1 MAKFAS
7 VGYSNFQ
14 NYSYLIPSSL
24 TAPPTQ
30 TSLCTIASAADFS
43 NTEKPP
49 CILATRTIFR
59 RSLVFR
65 FLFFFFCPFLFF
77 FDWRLHIPRNLYV
90 YDNLTHSDKTS
101 SWRVNIKQ
109 LELITKHGLSFFFSF
124 VRHERKQKTRK

>member
-1 MAKFAS
+1 MLIRWPQVVAMGNALVLPLITSTVMLRSAERRKGVERGERAKFSS

-30 TSLCTIASAADFS
+30 TSLCPIASVADFS

-65 FLFFFFCPFLFF
+65 FLFFFLSFPFF
-77 FDWRLHIPRNLYV
+77 FRLAIA
-90 YDNLTHSDKTS
+90 HS
-101 SWRVNIKQ
+101 
-109 LELITKHGLSFFFSF
+109 
-124 VRHERKQKTRK
+124 QKFIRLR

>member
-24 TAPPTQ
+24 TATPTQ

-59 RSLVFR
+59 SLVFR
-65 FLFFFFCPFLFF
+65 FLFFFFGPFLFF
-77 FDWRLHIPRNLYV
+77 SIGDSTFPEIY
-90 YDNLTHSDKTS
+90 TFT
-101 SWRVNIKQ
+101 I
-109 LELITKHGLSFFFSF
+109 I
-124 VRHERKQKTRK
+124 